1 MPKIEVDE
9 EDFLR
14 NEKLRK
20 TVQAMMAKPSS
31 AKLLKLAEKEVDPTV
46 VHPELEVEN
55 MVNDRVGKL
64 EKSVSDTLAEMKAA
78 REQDANERKLERLQ
92 GSIESG
98 IARLRVEE
106 GLTDEGEKALRELM
120 VKKGETDV
128 DDAWAIFQRHNPPPP
143 PAAPASGRMFDVISA
158 AQSGNDEFIKGMIES
173 RGENQQL
180 VDKVA
185 WDAINEVRGAQ
196 QKR

>member
-9 EDFLR
+9 EEFLANQKLR
-14 NEKLRK
+14 N
-20 TVQAMMAKPSS
+20 TVKAMLAKPSS
-31 AKLLKLAEKEVDPTV
+31 AKLLKLAEKEIDPTV
-46 VHPELEVEN
+46 VHPEIEMETV
-55 MVNDRVGKL
+55 VNAKVGELTKTVTDFITESKTQREKDEAERRL
-64 EKSVSDTLAEMKAA
+64 EKLS
-78 REQDANERKLERLQ
+78 N
-92 GSIESG
+92 SIDSG
-98 IARLRVEE
+98 IARLRQTE

-120 VKKGETDV
+120 TKKGETDV
-128 DDAWAIFQRHNPPPP
+128 DDAWAIFLRHNPPPP

-158 AQSGNDEFIKGMIES
+158 ARSGDDEFVKGLLES

-196 QKR
+196 KR

>member
-9 EDFLR
+9 EEFLA

-20 TVQAMMAKPSS
+20 TVKAMLAKPSA
-31 AKLLKLAEKEVDPTV
+31 AKLLKLAEKEIDPTV
-46 VHPELEVEN
+46 VHPELEMESV
-55 MVNDRVGKL
+55 VNAKVGELTKTVADFITESKTQREKDAEERRL
-64 EKSVSDTLAEMKAA
+64 EK
-78 REQDANERKLERLQ
+78 LQ
-92 GSIESG
+92 QSMESG
-98 IARLRVEE
+98 IARLKSDE
-106 GLTDEGEKALRELM
+106 GLTDEGEKALRDLM
-120 VKKGETDV
+120 TKKGIVDP

-158 AQSGNDEFIKGMIES
+158 AKSGDDEFIKGLLES

-196 QKR
+196 KR

>member
-31 AKLLKLAEKEVDPTV
+31 AKLLKLAEKEIDPTV
-46 VHPELEVEN
+46 VHPELEVES
-55 MVNDRVGKL
+55 MVNERVGKV
-64 EKSVSDTLAEMKAA
+64 EKSVTDAIAELRAD
-78 REQDANERKLERLQ
+78 REKEKSERNLERMQ
-92 GSIESG
+92 SSIEAG
-98 IARLRVEE
+98 IANLRTTE
-106 GLTDEGEKALRELM
+106 GLTDEGEKALREM
-120 VKKGETDV
+120 MTKKGIPDV
-128 DDAWAIFQRHNPPPP
+128 DDAWAVFQRHNPPPP

-158 AQSGNDEFIKGMIES
+158 ARSGNDEFIKGMIEA

>member
-9 EDFLR
+9 QDFLR

-20 TVQAMMAKPSS
+20 TVEAMLAKPSS
-31 AKLLKLAEKEVDPTV
+31 AKLLKMAEKEIDPTV
-46 VHPELEVEN
+46 VHPEIEMEKVVEE
-55 MVNDRVGKL
+55 RVGALAKTVTDFITESKTQREKDDADRKL
-64 EKSVSDTLAEMKAA
+64 EKLQVSV
-78 REQDANERKLERLQ
+78 
-92 GSIESG
+92 ESG
-98 IARLRVEE
+98 IAKLRSDE
-106 GLTDEGEKALRELM
+106 GLTDEGEKALREM
-120 VKKGETDV
+120 MTKKGIMDV
-128 DDAWAIFQRHNPPPP
+128 DDAWAVFQRHNPPPP

-158 AQSGNDEFIKGMIES
+158 ARDGNDEFIKGMIES
-173 RGENQQL
+173 RGENQAL